1 MIAAAQLKS
10 SDRSLDPEP
19 DASFYCRITN
29 LARTE
34 SDLYRACYRPG
45 ITC

>member
-10 SDRSLDPEP
+10 SDRSLDLEP
-19 DASFYCRITN
+19 DARFYCRITN

-34 SDLYRACYRPG
+34 SDLYRAGYRPG
-45 ITC
+45 IAC